1 MVCECVGL
9 KMSEKV
15 VLFSYWRSSST
26 WRVRIA
32 LALKG
37 IKYEYKTVQL
47 LKEQQK
53 TEDYVSLNPTKKI
66 PTLIIDGH
74 TLIESPSILEYL
86 EETRPEPPL
95 LPKDPYQRAVVR
107 QIVALVTCDIQPLQN
122 LSVLKRV
129 GEEKKQEWAQYY
141 ISEGFEALEK
151 ILQKS
156 AGEYCVGNQITL
168 ADCVLVPQVYN
179 ANRFGVDVSKYPIIS
194 RINAKL
200 LQHEAIKQA
209 HPDAQPDAGQ
219 T

>member
-1 MVCECVGL
+1 M
-9 KMSEKV
+9 
-15 VLFSYWRSSST
+15 
-26 WRVRIA
+26 
-32 LALKG
+32 
-37 IKYEYKTVQL
+37 
-47 LKEQQK
+47 
-53 TEDYVSLNPTKKI
+53 KKI

-179 ANRFGVDVSKYPIIS
+179 ANRFV
-194 RINAKL
+194 N
-200 LQHEAIKQA
+200 
-209 HPDAQPDAGQ
+209 
-219 T
+219 